1 MQGMQG
7 ACPFEFNFDPA
18 TFKVGDTVSY
28 RVPSLGDFPFAGTIV
43 AVHADSIEIVDAGEP
58 GRPMRA
64 TRVARPIVADAE
76 ALGPPG

>member
-1 MQGMQG
+1 MQES
-7 ACPFEFNFDPA
+7 CPFEFNFDPA

-43 AVHADSIEIVDAGEP
+43 AVHADYVEIVDAGEP

-64 TRVARPIVADAE
+64 TLASRPVVSDQD
-76 ALGPPG
+76 ALG